1 MRYGDLLMR
10 HELNQQVS
18 TQECSQGRS
27 GRHGQ
32 AMIEFALCFLLFM
45 AVIFGFSQIAM
56 SVWMKSTLHFAV
68 REGIRFAIT
77 GRTLGSDGHDAS
89 IKEVIR
95 RRAGGVLSEEQADDL
110 ITIQYYDPSGVA
122 TAVNAG
128 GNTIVLTVNNYP
140 VPMLTGSAL
149 SWAGEA
155 ITVSAKAVGRQEPYP
170 NPPAR

>member
-1 MRYGDLLMR
+1 MKYRDLLIR
-10 HELNQQVS
+10 HKLNQQVNA
-18 TQECSQGRS
+18 QEYSRGRS
-27 GRHGQ
+27 VRRGQ
-32 AMIEFALCFLLFM
+32 AMIEFTLCFLLFM
-45 AVIFGFSQIAM
+45 AVVFGFSQIAM
-56 SVWMKSTLHFAV
+56 AVWMKSTLHFAV
-68 REGIRFAIT
+68 REGVRFAIT
-77 GRTLGSDGHDAS
+77 GRTLGSDGHDDS

-122 TAVNAG
+122 TASNSG
-128 GNTIVLTVNNYP
+128 GNTVVLTVNNYP